1 MIRTSKF
8 QRLLTQS
15 AVYFVLLASGFS
27 ALAQSI
33 VSPTA
38 IPTSIPYSEAT
49 PVWIRAQ
56 LVAPAGVAP
65 PSTLQ
70 LMVQGPRGDSQAG
83 TLAPSTEGQNV
94 YSVRIPLTLTQPA
107 QMYVQGDV
115 PGSGP
120 VKSDVFTVDVWG
132 SLTVT
137 HTIDP
142 SILTGP
148 TELPDAGYGPRPLAA
163 VADAQGVVSRF
174 VANQVIFAGSPSD
187 ASAFATKYSGVIVM
201 QSPVDN
207 LPSKVSPFSLI
218 RVDPSQFSA
227 NNLDSDSAKMGVRG
241 ASKFSSNEGAQLAAF
256 VASQLAAGQRVVL
269 NFVSESQDYLWST
282 TEEADRNGVSNAFAW
297 PEFDR
302 RAWEFVAA
310 QGIVRRVKVAVIDGG
325 FWLDSSGHPFT
336 DSAGRSDLP
345 SDPEQ
350 YNPVNGTPFA
360 GGPNLNTCTGGSS
373 CPWHGN
379 NTVSVA
385 LGTLNN
391 EAGAAG
397 LGGQVADPYLSLFDG
412 TDSAAAAGV
421 INSQGVSADII
432 NMSFGGDCDVW
443 CRASHSFGVVD
454 SIFDSALDSGI
465 LLVAAAGNSA
475 EDATANYTWP
485 CYYSSSAGN
494 GVYCVGALGSTTD
507 GFGYFLKSTGG
518 AESYSNYGTTVNIW
532 APTNIHAMP
541 NGSSAGELAVHNGT
555 SASAPYISGVAAMVK
570 ALNPSLQSWDIKNI
584 IGHAPFLA
592 GTGSTAYASPVTVG
606 VQPYPA
612 VVAAVGAYD
621 LVPDLTITSPKDK
634 TVYNPYTT
642 PITFTASAKDVN
654 DGDIS
659 KKVVWSSD
667 KDGSLGTGA
676 SITHDFTYASEG
688 SRTITAMVTNTHG
701 LTSVTSIT
709 ITIDFQHIKPTPV
722 ILWPTNGITINPGTY
737 TVVGYS
743 NDTNPGVDLTNIAC
757 DQLLWDSKVASTDLA
772 DVTGECQAQ
781 LTFTGTG
788 AQKVTL
794 SATNRL
800 GVTGTTTVTVNVSS
814 SPAQLTVAITDPP
827 DGSSLVGWTGGDTS
841 ISLSGDASVSGSVQ
855 WSWYWYPTGTPSSK
869 QLIST
874 ATTNTKSSNTTT
886 WSLAKSGLCASS
898 GTTKV
903 TLELDVFQTITAT
916 LGVIKT
922 PLFSSGSAQSNLQI
936 QCMAQ
941 PK

>member
-1 MIRTSKF
+1 MILTSKC
-8 QRLLTQS
+8 QRLLTKS
-15 AVYFVLLASGFS
+15 AVHFALWASGFS

-38 IPTSIPYSEAT
+38 IPTSVPYSEAT

-70 LMVQGPRGDSQAG
+70 LMVQGPSGDSQAG
-83 TLAPSTEGQNV
+83 TLAPSTEGHNV

-107 QMYVQGDV
+107 QMYVQAVV
-115 PGSGP
+115 PGASGP
-120 VKSDVFTVDVWG
+120 VKSDNFTINVWG

-148 TELPDAGYGPRPLAA
+148 SELPDVGHGSRPLAA
-163 VADAQGVVSRF
+163 VADAQGIVSRF
-174 VANQVIFAGSPSD
+174 VANQVIFAGSASD
-187 ASAFATKYSGVIVM
+187 ASAFAAKYSGEIVM
-201 QSPVDN
+201 QSPAGN
-207 LPSKVSPFSLI
+207 LPPNVSPFSVIQL
-218 RVDPSQFSA
+218 DPSQFSTD
-227 NNLDSDSAKMGVRG
+227 NLDSDSSKIGVRG
-241 ASKFSSNEGAQLAAF
+241 ASKFSSNAGAQLAAF

-269 NFVSESQDYLWST
+269 NFVSESQDFLWST
-282 TEEADRNGVSNAFAW
+282 TEQADENGVSNAFAW
-297 PEFDR
+297 PEFDA

-310 QGIVRRVKVAVIDGG
+310 QGIVRRVKIAVIDGG
-325 FWLDSSGHPFT
+325 FWLDSAGHPFT

-345 SDPEQ
+345 TNPEQ

-385 LGTLNN
+385 LATLNN

-412 TDSAAAAGV
+412 TDSAAAAG
-421 INSQGVSADII
+421 ILNSEGESADII
-432 NMSFGGDCDVW
+432 NMSFGGDCNFW
-443 CRASHSFGVVD
+443 CRAGHSLGVID

-465 LLVAAAGNSA
+465 LLVAAAGNNA
-475 EDATANYTWP
+475 VDAGANDVWP
-485 CYYSSSAGN
+485 CYYSSGAGN

-507 GFGYFLKSTGG
+507 GFGFFLKATGG
-518 AESYSNYGTTVNIW
+518 AESYSNFGTTVNVW

-541 NGSSAGELAVHNGT
+541 NGSSGGGLTVHNGT

-570 ALNPSLQSWDIKNI
+570 ALNPSLESWDIKNI
-584 IGHAPFLA
+584 IGHAPFVT

-606 VQPYPA
+606 AQPYPA

-621 LVPDLTITSPKDK
+621 LTPDVQITSPKNK
-634 TVYNPYTT
+634 TVYNPYTK

-659 KKVVWSSD
+659 PKVVWASD

-688 SRTITAMVTNTHG
+688 SRTITATVTNSYG
-701 LTSVTSIT
+701 FTSVTSIT
-709 ITIDFQHIKPTPV
+709 ITIDFQKVKPTPV
-722 ILWPTNGITINPGTY
+722 ILWPTNGMTINPGTY

-743 NDTNPGVDLTNIAC
+743 NDTNPGINLTNIPC
-757 DQLLWDSKVASTDLA
+757 GQLLWDSKVKSTDMA
-772 DVTGECQAQ
+772 DGNCQAQ
-781 LTFTGTG
+781 LTFTGSGT
-788 AQKVTL
+788 QKVTL
-794 SATNRL
+794 SASNRL
-800 GVTGTTTVTVNVSS
+800 GVTGTATVTVNVSS
-814 SPAQLTVAITDPP
+814 SPAQLTVAIIDPSN
-827 DGSSLVGWTGGDTS
+827 GSGLGGTTGGDTS
-841 ISLSGDASVSGSVQ
+841 VSLTGDADVSGSVQ
-855 WSWYWYPTGTPSSK
+855 WSWYWYPAGSPSAK
-869 QLIST
+869 QLI
-874 ATTNTKSSNTTT
+874 ATTTDNKSSNTTA
-886 WSLAKSGLCASS
+886 WSLAKSGLCANS
-898 GTTKV
+898 GTTNL

-916 LGVIKT
+916 LGPIQLPVY
-922 PLFSSGSAQSNLQI
+922 SSGSALSNVQL